1 MSDNLVR
8 AVQIVGRAMF
18 SLLFIVAGAS
28 KLFTWKAV
36 EAYMASKGV
45 PALLLPLVVLLEIVG
60 GLSLLSG
67 FYLRWAAPAL
77 AGFCVLAAVI
87 FHNDFA
93 DRREMTL
100 FLKDIALAGALLVV
114 ASGAWRG
121 LEGRDG
127 RIGEPLGEQANRRT

>member
-8 AVQIVGRAMF
+8 AAQIVGRAMLA
-18 SLLFIVAGAS
+18 LLFIVAGAT

-36 EAYMASKGV
+36 ETYMASKGV
-45 PALLLPLVVLLEIVG
+45 PALLLPLVVLLEIAG

-87 FHNDFA
+87 FHSDFA
-93 DRREMTL
+93 DRRETTS
-100 FLKDIALAGALLVV
+100 FLKDIALSGALLVI

-121 LEGRDG
+121 SKAGMTAS
-127 RIGEPLGEQANRRT
+127 ANR